1 MVVVVGRVCGCW
13 LGVWVCG
20 AFVLCCSGV
29 RVSWRRVGRGSCC
42 CAVLAWVC
50 VRGFGW
56 VQKECRVVWWLL
68 GRGG

>member
-1 MVVVVGRVCGCW
+1 M
-13 LGVWVCG
+13 CG
-20 AFVLCCSGV
+20 AFVFCCSGI
-29 RVSWRRVGRGSCC
+29 RVSWRRVGRGGCC
-42 CAVLAWVC
+42 CVVLAWVC